1 MDILDI
7 IQNRNNQ
14 LYSVVNFIMLI
25 YVFSNRAKDKSK
37 IIFIKNIRPKESL
50 TLLLILLEIIVLA
63 IFYIAVIIGACMSDY
78 D

>member
-14 LYSVVNFIMLI
+14 LYGVVNFIMLI
-25 YVFSNRAKDKSK
+25 YVFSNRAKDKFR
-37 IIFIKNIRPKESL
+37 IIFIKRPKESL